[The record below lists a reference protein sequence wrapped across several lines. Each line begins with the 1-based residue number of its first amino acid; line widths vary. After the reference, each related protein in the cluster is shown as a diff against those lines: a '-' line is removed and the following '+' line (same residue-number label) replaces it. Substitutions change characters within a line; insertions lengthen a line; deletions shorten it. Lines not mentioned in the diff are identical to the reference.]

1 MCYQVKIY
9 IFMSLSHDL
18 LKGLLLTICLRDGG
32 VARGRTPSEG
42 KGWAQNWLIN
52 SGSLSKSRGDSG
64 FSKSLSLRFVLL
76 SLRNSQPSLER
87 KAHVGKME
95 TVFPLTSLGNMA
107 MIRTNILT
115 LLSLPITLSL
125 SLSLHFFVFQ
135 SLRCVPLFVTPWTV
149 APQASLSV
157 GFSRQEYWS
166 GLPLPSPGICPFI

>member
-1 MCYQVKIY
+1 
-9 IFMSLSHDL
+9 MSLSHDL

-76 SLRNSQPSLER
+76 SLTNSQPSLER

-115 LLSLPITLSL
+115 LLNRI
-125 SLSLHFFVFQ
+125 
-135 SLRCVPLFVTPWTV
+135 
-149 APQASLSV
+149 
-157 GFSRQEYWS
+157 
-166 GLPLPSPGICPFI
+166 